1 MSVHFPRGQAALD
14 TDGQRALR
22 IATAAYVGIGTQI
35 AVTGYA
41 DRTGNAAANADLAK
55 RRAVAVR
62 DELVK
67 LGVDPRRIVLV
78 PPATVTGSGSDDQA
92 RRVDVAVTK

>member
-1 MSVHFPRGQAALD
+1 M
-14 TDGQRALR
+14 
-22 IATAAYVGIGTQI
+22 GIGTQI

-55 RRAVAVR
+55 RRAQAVR

-67 LGVDPRRIVLV
+67 LGVDGRRIVLL
-78 PPATVTGSGSDDQA
+78 PPASVTGSGSDDEA